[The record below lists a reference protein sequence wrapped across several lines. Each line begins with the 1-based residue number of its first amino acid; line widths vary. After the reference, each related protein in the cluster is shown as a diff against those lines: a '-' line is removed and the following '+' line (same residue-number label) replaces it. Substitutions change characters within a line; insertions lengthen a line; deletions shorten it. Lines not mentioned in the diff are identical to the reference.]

1 MITAIMRVAG
11 SRRPSTCM
19 SSSAFCDPPATSFP
33 AGSSW
38 YAAHGIRRNSSTRP
52 RSPALRLCI
61 AAKRESSPLTPWLLE
76 TFVALRAPAY
86 RVLWYGT
93 LLNFAA
99 LWTGIVARG
108 FLAFDLTQSATAL
121 GALFLGFGIPMLL
134 LAPVG
139 GVVADRLPRK
149 TVMVAGQWF
158 FALVIAVQAVLILA
172 GVIEIWML
180 FVGSLAEGA
189 VVALAIPARQALI
202 GDLVE
207 DRQLGNAMAL
217 QQVSFNAVRIVAPTV
232 AGALIAIEFIG
243 VGGTYLLQVGL
254 YAASATTMML
264 VPAVKTQVSN
274 NRGSP
279 LADVVRGVRYVRDRP
294 ALLILVLVAYAV
306 NLSAFS
312 YMVFIPAMV
321 SDIFD
326 GGPVELGVLTTAIA
340 AGAFVASLAAA
351 RIADGEHAWGAHA
364 ASALMFG
371 SLLMAFALAPS
382 YAAAAAAGVAVGAA
396 EIGFI
401 SLNQSL
407 AMLYSHRDYYGRV
420 QAVLLFGFAL
430 NGLIGLPVGILAD
443 AFGLR
448 QTLFALGAIAT
459 ALVAVVLMYS
469 RRIDAR
475 ADATMPRDEA
485 TRVEPTAAS

>member
-1 MITAIMRVAG
+1 M
-11 SRRPSTCM
+11 
-19 SSSAFCDPPATSFP
+19 
-33 AGSSW
+33 
-38 YAAHGIRRNSSTRP
+38 
-52 RSPALRLCI
+52 
-61 AAKRESSPLTPWLLE
+61 TPWLVE
-76 TFVALRAPAY
+76 TFFALRAPAY
-86 RVLWYGT
+86 RMLWFGT
-93 LLNFAA
+93 LLTYGA
-99 LWTGIVARG
+99 LWTSIVARG
-108 FLAFDLTQSATAL
+108 FLAFELTQSSTAL
-121 GALFLGFGIPMLL
+121 GALFLGFGLPMLL

-158 FALVIAVQAVLILA
+158 FALIIAVQAVLILA

-189 VVALAIPARQALI
+189 GVALAIPARQALV

-207 DRQLGNAMAL
+207 DEEVGNAIAL
-217 QQVSFNAVRIVAPTV
+217 QQVSFNAVRVVAPTV

-254 YAASATTMML
+254 YAASAMTMML
-264 VPAVKTQVSN
+264 VPAVKRHLSSG
-274 NRGSP
+274 RGSP
-279 LADVVRGVRYVRDRP
+279 LADVARGVRYVRGRP

-306 NLSAFS
+306 NLSAFAS
-312 YMVFIPAMV
+312 AVFIPAMV

-326 GGPVELGVLTTAIA
+326 GGSVALGVLTTAIA
-340 AGAFVASLAAA
+340 AGAFVASLVAA

-364 ASALMFG
+364 ASTLLFG
-371 SLLMAFALAPS
+371 ALLMAFALAPG
-382 YAAAAAAGVAVGAA
+382 YGAAIAAGVAVGAA
-396 EIGFI
+396 ETGFS

-407 AMLYSHRDYYGRV
+407 AMRYSHRDYYGRV

-430 NGLIGLPVGILAD
+430 NGLIGLPVGIIVD

-475 ADATMPRDEA
+475 ADATVPREEA
-485 TRVEPTAAS
+485 TRAEPTAAS